1 MKYTILQ
8 SSVEKDM
15 IEFPFAWITAI
26 LQTSTEKKKL
36 NKVDKNKW
44 TKEKEMTTFSCINT
58 EKNGKCEKWKKN
70 NKQTREREKKR
81 KITRNENDMNLKNTN
96 RKQDIKSQPRQM
108 NVTLHLC
115 YVLCGT
121 RSHCHTNEHNF
132 TCTISIPTCNIL
144 F

>member
-8 SSVEKDM
+8 SSVGKDM

-58 EKNGKCEKWKKN
+58 EKNGKCEKWKKQ
-70 NKQTREREKKR
+70 QTNERERKREKLHEMKTIWIW
-81 KITRNENDMNLKNTN
+81 KTQTENKT
-96 RKQDIKSQPRQM
+96 
-108 NVTLHLC
+108 
-115 YVLCGT
+115 
-121 RSHCHTNEHNF
+121 
-132 TCTISIPTCNIL
+132 
-144 F
+144 